1 MIETVTMLNI
11 NKAIA
16 NTTEKQ
22 RKWAKIF
29 VAALAVIL
37 AATDAFLAI
46 KESKGFP
53 TFSLLFKCHENHMLW
68 FTFLFGCLTGKIF
81 YNRFTNHKKKE
92 QDGIKLIG
100 IVVAILIIIGLL
112 LKQVHVEPVIKLL
125 LFVTG
130 ILCAS
135 RYWPQYRSPTCRNR
149 EYSNFENAD

>member
-1 MIETVTMLNI
+1 MIEIETMLNI
-11 NKAIA
+11 NKTIA

-92 QDGIKLIG
+92 QEGIKLIG
-100 IVVAILIIIGLL
+100 IVVAVLIIIGLL
-112 LKQVHVEPVIKLL
+112 LNQAQVEPVIKLL

-135 RYWPQYRSPTCRNR
+135 RYWPQYKNPTCRKR
-149 EYSNFENAD
+149 EFSDFENAD